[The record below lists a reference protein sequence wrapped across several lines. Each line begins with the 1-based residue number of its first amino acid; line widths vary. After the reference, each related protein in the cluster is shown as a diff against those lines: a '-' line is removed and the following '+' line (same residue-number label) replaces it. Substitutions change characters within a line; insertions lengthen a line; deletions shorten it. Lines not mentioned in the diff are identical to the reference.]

1 MPKSRPV
8 PKIRTITPAPPTV
21 AAPERR
27 FRLADSPAVSSPWA
41 WRAFFMMTLVA
52 LGFCI
57 NFAVQHYSILY
68 SGGWGVIAAGWFGF
82 SMFLWR
88 QHTRWVNNEI

>member
-8 PKIRTITPAPPTV
+8 PKIRTVTPAPS
-21 AAPERR
+21 APAPQRR
-27 FRLADSPAVSSPWA
+27 YRLVDSPAITSPWA

-57 NFAVQHYSILY
+57 NFAVQHYSLFY
-68 SGGWGVIAAGWFGF
+68 SAGWGLITAVWFSF

-88 QHTRWVNNEI
+88 QHTRWVNMEI